1 MDSIDYADSHCHLNY
16 PGLVEIQDDVI
27 TRMHKNNIKYALNV
41 CTKLEEFDKIYET
54 VSQHDFLYASVGI
67 HPDTTKNSEA
77 TVKKLCEIGNKK
89 KVVAIGETGLD
100 YFRKVGENLDWQRER
115 FKIHIR
121 AARELKKPL
130 IIHMREATE
139 DTLKILKEE
148 KAVDCGGVMHCFTE
162 SLEVAKRAIDLNF
175 LISISGI
182 VTFKKAEQVQ
192 KVAANLPIESLMV
205 ETDSPFLAPVP
216 YRGKLNEPS
225 HVSRVVE
232 KISNLRDESEQYIA
246 DKTLLN
252 FKQFVKVA

>member
-1 MDSIDYADSHCHLNY
+1 MDLISYADSHCHLNY
-16 PGLVEIQDDVI
+16 PGLVEVQDDVI
-27 TRMHKNNIKYALNV
+27 IRMHKNNIKYALNV
-41 CTKLEEFDKIYET
+41 CTKLEEFDNIYET
-54 VSQHDFLYASVGI
+54 VCQHDFLYASVGI
-67 HPDTTKNSEA
+67 HPDTTKNIEA

-100 YFRKVGENLDWQRER
+100 YFRKEGENLDWQRER
-115 FKIHIR
+115 FRIHIR

-182 VTFKKAEQVQ
+182 VTFKKAEQVH

-225 HVSRVVE
+225 FVSRVVE

-246 DKTLLN
+246 EKTLLN
-252 FKQFVKVA
+252 FKQFVKVS

>member
-1 MDSIDYADSHCHLNY
+1 
-16 PGLVEIQDDVI
+16 
-27 TRMHKNNIKYALNV
+27 
-41 CTKLEEFDKIYET
+41 
-54 VSQHDFLYASVGI
+54 
-67 HPDTTKNSEA
+67 
-77 TVKKLCEIGNKK
+77 
-89 KVVAIGETGLD
+89 
-100 YFRKVGENLDWQRER
+100 
-115 FKIHIR
+115 
-121 AARELKKPL
+121 
-130 IIHMREATE
+130 MREATE

-148 KAVDCGGVMHCFTE
+148 KEVDCGGVMHCFTE

-216 YRGKLNEPS
+216 YRGKLNEPC
-225 HVSRVVE
+225 HVGRVVE

-252 FKQFVKVA
+252 FKQFVKVS

>member
-1 MDSIDYADSHCHLNY
+1 
-16 PGLVEIQDDVI
+16 
-27 TRMHKNNIKYALNV
+27 
-41 CTKLEEFDKIYET
+41 
-54 VSQHDFLYASVGI
+54 
-67 HPDTTKNSEA
+67 
-77 TVKKLCEIGNKK
+77 
-89 KVVAIGETGLD
+89 
-100 YFRKVGENLDWQRER
+100 
-115 FKIHIR
+115 
-121 AARELKKPL
+121 
-130 IIHMREATE
+130 MREATE

-225 HVSRVVE
+225 FVSRVVE

-252 FKQFVKVA
+252 FKQFVKAS

>member
-1 MDSIDYADSHCHLNY
+1 
-16 PGLVEIQDDVI
+16 
-27 TRMHKNNIKYALNV
+27 
-41 CTKLEEFDKIYET
+41 
-54 VSQHDFLYASVGI
+54 
-67 HPDTTKNSEA
+67 
-77 TVKKLCEIGNKK
+77 
-89 KVVAIGETGLD
+89 
-100 YFRKVGENLDWQRER
+100 
-115 FKIHIR
+115 
-121 AARELKKPL
+121 
-130 IIHMREATE
+130 MREATE

-162 SLEVAKRAIDLNF
+162 SLEVAKRAIELNF

-232 KISNLRDESEQYIA
+232 KISNLRDKSEQYIA

-252 FKQFVKVA
+252 FKQFVNIS

>member
-1 MDSIDYADSHCHLNY
+1 MDSINYADSHCHLNY

-27 TRMHKNNIKYALNV
+27 GRMHKNNIKYALNV

-67 HPDTTKNSEA
+67 HPDTTKNIEA
-77 TVKKLCEIGNKK
+77 TVKKLCEIGNRK

-100 YFRKVGENLDWQRER
+100 YFRKAGENLDWQRER
-115 FKIHIR
+115 FRIHIR

-252 FKQFVKVA
+252 FKQFVKVS

>member
-41 CTKLEEFDKIYET
+41 CTKLEEFDEIYET
-54 VSQHDFLYASVGI
+54 VSRHDFLYASVGI
-67 HPDTTKNSEA
+67 HPDTTKNIEA
-77 TVKKLCEIGNKK
+77 TVKKLCEIGDKK

-100 YFRKVGENLDWQRER
+100 YFRKEGENLDWQRKR
-115 FKIHIR
+115 FRIHIR

-130 IIHMREATE
+130 IIHMRDATE
-139 DTLKILKEE
+139 DTLTILKEE
-148 KAVDCGGVMHCFTE
+148 KAYDYGGVMHCFTE
-162 SLEVAKRAIDLNF
+162 SLEIAKRAIDLNF
-175 LISISGI
+175 LISLSGI

-225 HVSRVVE
+225 YVSRVVE
-232 KISNLRDESEQYIA
+232 KISNLRGESKQFIA
-246 DKTLLN
+246 DRTLRN
-252 FKQFVKVA
+252 FKQFVKIS

>member
-1 MDSIDYADSHCHLNY
+1 MDSIEYADSHCHLNY

-175 LISISGI
+175 LI
-182 VTFKKAEQVQ
+182 A
-192 KVAANLPIESLMV
+192 
-205 ETDSPFLAPVP
+205 
-216 YRGKLNEPS
+216 
-225 HVSRVVE
+225 
-232 KISNLRDESEQYIA
+232 
-246 DKTLLN
+246 
-252 FKQFVKVA
+252 

>member
-1 MDSIDYADSHCHLNY
+1 
-16 PGLVEIQDDVI
+16 
-27 TRMHKNNIKYALNV
+27 
-41 CTKLEEFDKIYET
+41 
-54 VSQHDFLYASVGI
+54 
-67 HPDTTKNSEA
+67 
-77 TVKKLCEIGNKK
+77 
-89 KVVAIGETGLD
+89 
-100 YFRKVGENLDWQRER
+100 
-115 FKIHIR
+115 
-121 AARELKKPL
+121 
-130 IIHMREATE
+130 MREATE

-192 KVAANLPIESLMV
+192 KVAANVPIESLMV

-225 HVSRVVE
+225 YVSRVVE
-232 KISNLRDESEQYIA
+232 KIGILRDESEQFIA

-252 FKQFVKVA
+252 FKQFVKVS

>member
-1 MDSIDYADSHCHLNY
+1 
-16 PGLVEIQDDVI
+16 
-27 TRMHKNNIKYALNV
+27 
-41 CTKLEEFDKIYET
+41 
-54 VSQHDFLYASVGI
+54 
-67 HPDTTKNSEA
+67 
-77 TVKKLCEIGNKK
+77 
-89 KVVAIGETGLD
+89 
-100 YFRKVGENLDWQRER
+100 
-115 FKIHIR
+115 
-121 AARELKKPL
+121 
-130 IIHMREATE
+130 MREATE
-139 DTLKILKEE
+139 DTLKLLKEE

-225 HVSRVVE
+225 FVSRVVE
-232 KISNLRDESEQYIA
+232 KISNLRGESEQYIA

-252 FKQFVKVA
+252 FKQFVKVS